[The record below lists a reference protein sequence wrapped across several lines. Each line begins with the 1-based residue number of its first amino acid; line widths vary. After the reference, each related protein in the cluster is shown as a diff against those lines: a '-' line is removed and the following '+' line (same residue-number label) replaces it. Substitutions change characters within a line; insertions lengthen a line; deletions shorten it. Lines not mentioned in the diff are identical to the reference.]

1 MEIQLTNFRCH
12 ESKTVKLNPGV
23 TLIVGESG
31 CGKTTVLEA
40 IDYALYGKMQKVATH
55 GQKKCTVE
63 LTLSS
68 EIKIQRLGS
77 KRLILTYK
85 NQQYE
90 DAAAQGIIN
99 ELFGDYENFSAA
111 CYMRQGE
118 RCPLMTGSN
127 ADKMSLIR
135 SISFKDSKALE
146 IQTTLKESLKKGEAN
161 VISLQSNVKSAAEV
175 LSSFD
180 KLDSDPDVMATINSQ
195 QEKLEALITTG
206 LSSLDEHAEEIV
218 KKVKQL
224 KDDQTLILQ
233 KEEKLKTLRQIR
245 FDDVD
250 VNNLEAEIAK
260 IDAEI
265 SENTKK
271 LEEISILRAQKA
283 TAEQLLANQK
293 KLQEARKQLIEARQK
308 REDAKKVKEESLK
321 RLQDEIDQIEIFLK
335 TATQTQQITEA
346 SVNAEM
352 ERIQKSKQ
360 HQFGIEM
367 ILSRC
372 KVSSIDELRAK
383 SGDMARRIREVK
395 GTITG
400 ISASV
405 ENRKWNEQQQKIL
418 ICPKCSTGLKLEIT
432 GNSTGQVTT
441 SSHKLHI
448 AEGFVSQIRTVEIP
462 DATEDMLKT
471 KEREIID
478 IENEK
483 ETYLKALSE
492 IAQLQLNTTP
502 TLKDNDSEKLA
513 KCNKWKELI
522 PRLTREK
529 QEIATFDLGAEVPP
543 EDPQTDVNLVPQS
556 FPTDLELNSREN
568 EIRAKTKKLTEEK
581 TIKVRILDRKD
592 EKDRHAKM
600 LLEAEEDLKKIVLEK
615 GTDLQKVIDELMKE
629 HAETIKL
636 KRICNVYQQR
646 KTLVKK
652 LQDAEQLVKVED
664 QKVQNLTKLYEISK
678 RVEREVLENT
688 VSLINMQMERFL
700 NVLFAVD
707 PIKVQFKTTKDLK
720 SKKAKSMTCSIAI
733 FYKNVVYDDPKQL
746 SGGELDR
753 ISLAMML
760 ALNALS
766 NSMFLLLDESLSAL
780 NSALKANVVGL
791 LRETCGFEKTCMV
804 IEHEGTEGVYDH
816 VMSLA
821 KGE

>member
-12 ESKTVKLNPGV
+12 ETKTVKLNPGV
-23 TLIVGESG
+23 SLIVGESG

-40 IDYALYGKMQKVATH
+40 IDYALYGKMQKVASH

-63 LTLSS
+63 LILSN
-68 EIKIQRLGS
+68 EIKILRLGS
-77 KRLILTYK
+77 KRLTLTYK

-90 DAAAQGIIN
+90 DAAGQGIID

-111 CYMRQGE
+111 CYMKQGE

-127 ADKMSLIR
+127 TDKMSLIR
-135 SISFKDSKALE
+135 AISFKDSKALE
-146 IQTTLKESLKKGEAN
+146 IQTTLKESLKKGQAN
-161 VISLQSNVKSAAEV
+161 VSGLQLGVTSTAAV

-180 KLDSDPDVMATINSQ
+180 QQHPDVKATMTAQ
-195 QEKLEALITTG
+195 ADRLETLLTTG
-206 LSSLDEHAEEIV
+206 LSSLDSHAEEIIA
-218 KKVKQL
+218 KVKQIRE
-224 KDDQTLILQ
+224 DQVLILQ

-245 FDDVD
+245 YDEVD

-260 IDAEI
+260 IDEEVAE
-265 SENTKK
+265 NAKK

-293 KLQEARKQLIEARQK
+293 KLQETRKQLVEARQK
-308 REDAKKVKEESLK
+308 RENAKKVKEEALK
-321 RLQDEIDQIEIFLK
+321 RLQDEFDQIETFLK

-346 SVNAEM
+346 SVNAEI

-372 KVSSIDELRAK
+372 KVSAIEELRAK

-405 ENRKWNEQQQKIL
+405 ENRKWNEQQQKVL
-418 ICPKCSTGLKLEIT
+418 LCPKCSTGLKLEIT

-462 DATEDMLKT
+462 EATEDMLKT
-471 KEREIID
+471 KEREMND

-492 IAQLQLNTTP
+492 IAQLQINPATT
-502 TLKDNDSEKLA
+502 TKDDDAEKLA
-513 KCNKWKELI
+513 KCNKWKELF

-529 QEIATFDLGAEVPP
+529 QEVATFDLGAEVPP
-543 EDPQTDVNLVPQS
+543 EDLQNAENSVTQTFPADV
-556 FPTDLELNSREN
+556 ELSSREN
-568 EIRAKTKKLTEEK
+568 EIRTKTKKLTDEK
-581 TIKVRILDRKD
+581 MTKARILDKKD

-600 LLEAEEDLKKIVLEK
+600 LVEAEEDLKKILLEK
-615 GTDLQKVIDELMKE
+615 GENLQKVIDESMAE
-629 HAETIKL
+629 HKETIQL
-636 KRICNVYQQR
+636 KDICVLYQRR
-646 KTLVKK
+646 KELAKK
-652 LQDAEQLVKVED
+652 VQGAEELVKVED

-688 VSLINMQMERFL
+688 VALINMQMERFL

-791 LRETCGFEKTCMV
+791 LRETCGLEKTCMV

>member
-1 MEIQLTNFRCH
+1 MEIRLTNFRCH
-12 ESKTVKLNPGV
+12 ETKTVKLNPGV
-23 TLIVGESG
+23 SLIVGESG

-63 LTLSS
+63 LILSS
-68 EIKIQRLGS
+68 EIKILRLGQ
-77 KRLILTYK
+77 KRLTLTYK

-90 DAAAQGIIN
+90 DAAGQGIID

-111 CYMRQGE
+111 CYMKQGE

-135 SISFKDSKALE
+135 AISFKDSKALE
-146 IQTTLKESLKKGEAN
+146 IQTTLKESLKKGQAN
-161 VISLQSNVKSAAEV
+161 VAGLQSGVTSTAAV

-180 KLDSDPDVMATINSQ
+180 QQHPNVKATMTAQ
-195 QEKLEALITTG
+195 ADRLETLLTTG
-206 LSSLDEHAEEIV
+206 LSSLDAHVAEIIA
-218 KKVKQL
+218 KVKQMRE
-224 KDDQTLILQ
+224 DQVLILQ

-245 FDDVD
+245 YDEVD

-260 IDAEI
+260 IDAEVA
-265 SENTKK
+265 ENAKK

-293 KLQEARKQLIEARQK
+293 KLQETRKQLVEARQK
-308 REDAKKVKEESLK
+308 RENAKKVKEEALK
-321 RLQDEIDQIEIFLK
+321 RLQDEFDQIETFLK

-346 SVNAEM
+346 SVNAEI

-372 KVSSIDELRAK
+372 KVSTIEELRVK
-383 SGDMARRIREVK
+383 SADMARRIREVK

-405 ENRKWNEQQQKIL
+405 ENRKWNEQQQKVL
-418 ICPKCSTGLKLEIT
+418 LCPKCSTGLKLEIT

-462 DATEDMLKT
+462 EATEDMLKM
-471 KEREIID
+471 KEREMND

-492 IAQLQLNTTP
+492 IAQLQINPATT
-502 TLKDNDSEKLA
+502 TKDDDVEKLA
-513 KCNKWKELI
+513 KCNKWKELF

-529 QEIATFDLGAEVPP
+529 QEVATFDLGAEVPP
-543 EDPQTDVNLVPQS
+543 EDPQNAENSVPQT
-556 FPTDLELNSREN
+556 FPTDVELSSSEN
-568 EIRAKTKKLTEEK
+568 EIRSKTKKLVDEK
-581 TIKVRILDRKD
+581 MTKARILDKKD

-600 LLEAEEDLKKIVLEK
+600 LVEAEEDLKKILLEK
-615 GTDLQKVIDELMKE
+615 GSDLEKVIDESMAE
-629 HAETIKL
+629 HKETIQL
-636 KRICNVYQQR
+636 KEICVLYQRR
-646 KTLVKK
+646 KELAKK
-652 LQDAEQLVKVED
+652 VQDAEELVKVED

-688 VSLINMQMERFL
+688 VALINMQMERFL

>member
-1 MEIQLTNFRCH
+1 MEIRLTNFRCH
-12 ESKTVKLNPGV
+12 ETKTVKLNPGV
-23 TLIVGESG
+23 SLIVGESG

-40 IDYALYGKMQKVATH
+40 IDYALYGKMQKVASH

-63 LTLSS
+63 LILSN
-68 EIKIQRLGS
+68 EIKILRLGS
-77 KRLILTYK
+77 KRLTLTYK

-90 DAAAQGIIN
+90 DAAGQGIID

-111 CYMRQGE
+111 CYMKQGE

-135 SISFKDSKALE
+135 AISFKDSKALE
-146 IQTTLKESLKKGEAN
+146 IQTTLKESLKKGQAN
-161 VISLQSNVKSAAEV
+161 VAGLQSGVTSTTAV

-180 KLDSDPDVMATINSQ
+180 QQHPDVKATMTAQ
-195 QEKLEALITTG
+195 ADRLETLLTTG
-206 LSSLDEHAEEIV
+206 LSSLDSHAEEIIA
-218 KKVKQL
+218 KVKQIRE
-224 KDDQTLILQ
+224 DQVLIFQ

-245 FDDVD
+245 YDEVD

-260 IDAEI
+260 IDEEVAE
-265 SENTKK
+265 NAKK

-283 TAEQLLANQK
+283 AAEQLLANQK
-293 KLQEARKQLIEARQK
+293 KLQETRKQLVEARQK
-308 REDAKKVKEESLK
+308 REDAKKVKEEALK
-321 RLQDEIDQIEIFLK
+321 RLQDEFDQIETFLK

-346 SVNAEM
+346 SVNAEI

-372 KVSSIDELRAK
+372 KVSAIEELRAK
-383 SGDMARRIREVK
+383 SADMARRIREVK

-405 ENRKWNEQQQKIL
+405 ENRKWNEQQQKVL
-418 ICPKCSTGLKLEIT
+418 LCPKCSTGLKLEIT

-462 DATEDMLKT
+462 EATEDMLKT
-471 KEREIID
+471 KEREMND

-492 IAQLQLNTTP
+492 IAQLQINPATT
-502 TLKDNDSEKLA
+502 TKDDDVEKLA
-513 KCNKWKELI
+513 KCNKWKELF

-529 QEIATFDLGAEVPP
+529 QEVATFDLGTEVPP
-543 EDPQTDVNLVPQS
+543 EDPQTTENSVLQTFPADV
-556 FPTDLELNSREN
+556 ELSSREN
-568 EIRAKTKKLTEEK
+568 EIRTKTKKLVDKKMTK
-581 TIKVRILDRKD
+581 ARILDKKD

-600 LLEAEEDLKKIVLEK
+600 LVEAEEDLKKILLEK
-615 GTDLQKVIDELMKE
+615 GENLQKVIDESMAE
-629 HAETIKL
+629 HKETIQL
-636 KRICNVYQQR
+636 KEICVLYQRR
-646 KTLVKK
+646 KELAKK
-652 LQDAEQLVKVED
+652 VQGAEELVKVED

-688 VSLINMQMERFL
+688 VALINMQMERFL

-791 LRETCGFEKTCMV
+791 LRETCGLEKTCMV